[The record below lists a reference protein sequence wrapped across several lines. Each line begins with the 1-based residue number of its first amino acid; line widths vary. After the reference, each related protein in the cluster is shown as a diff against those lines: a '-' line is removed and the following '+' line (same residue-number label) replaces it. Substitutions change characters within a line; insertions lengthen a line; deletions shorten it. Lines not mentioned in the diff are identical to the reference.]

1 MSSTSAVA
9 VLAQGLRDLRDFADG
24 PEPAELSR
32 RTGLTE
38 QQIDAALAGERL
50 PTREVTLALVG
61 AWEGDVEA
69 WREYWGQIAEL
80 VRDEGADAGGGAVP
94 VAPEPSII
102 TALPAEGQAPE
113 GEAHAAGNAEPV
125 GAEASEDAAANG
137 EPAADE
143 DEQVADAVEGG
154 AATVVGDGAQAAP
167 VEVSESEAAPAAPET
182 ASSGQAASATE
193 AADTPESAASATPEA
208 AHSEQAAGT
217 SGAAASA
224 APETASSVQAAST
237 TQGPGT
243 AESTATDTPQPA
255 RSEHVAHAEGL
266 HPVVLSAEDPT
277 DDQGVPPEPAKKGV
291 LARGGIPVLV
301 FVVGVAVGAFG
312 DHAFSSKSSA
322 NLASASLPSAS
333 QSQSH
338 AAQPTSAGTSPT
350 RGVSSS
356 SAAVPGGSGTSGT
369 TSTSTSVSPSESS
382 SASASASGSD
392 SASSES
398 SVAPG
403 TTLGTYRG
411 IQLPSAYSVD
421 FLHDTY
427 HPVSGTANGPDTMG
441 FYATSFVDGTF
452 YADKVALLDPQET
465 GDYSSCL
472 DDTRYQKDV
481 LLSKVS
487 AGSEFCVHTST
498 GHLVLVAVQRMP
510 SSTDANPYAVVDLT
524 VWQE

>member
-24 PEPAELSR
+24 PDPAELSR

-38 QQIDAALAGERL
+38 QQIDAALAGKRL

-80 VRDEGADAGGGAVP
+80 VRDEKSTEASGGAVP

-102 TALPAEGQAPE
+102 TALPSGEQAPE
-113 GEAHAAGNAEPV
+113 GDAETEAVANAEQGADEAEQAAGTGVGAEPV
-125 GAEASEDAAANG
+125 VAEASQQDVAANAEHAAKENEQTG
-137 EPAADE
+137 EAETSAE
-143 DEQVADAVEGG
+143 AVEGG
-154 AATVVGDGAQAAP
+154 AATVVADDAQSASVDVP
-167 VEVSESEAAPAAPET
+167 ESEAAAAASET
-182 ASSGQAASATE
+182 ASSGQAASA
-193 AADTPESAASATPEA
+193 AT
-208 AHSEQAAGT
+208 QAAT
-217 SGAAASA
+217 ASESTAAASEA
-224 APETASSVQAAST
+224 APSEQT
-237 TQGPGT
+237 TP
-243 AESTATDTPQPA
+243 
-255 RSEHVAHAEGL
+255 AEGL
-266 HPVVLSAEDPT
+266 HPVVLSAEAPSPSGDR
-277 DDQGVPPEPAKKGV
+277 GAPPESVKKGV
-291 LARGGIPVLV
+291 LARAGIPVLV

-322 NLASASLPSAS
+322 TPASASLPSAS

-338 AAQPTSAGTSPT
+338 AAQPTTAGTSAT

-356 SAAVPGGSGTSGT
+356 SAAVPGGSGTS
-369 TSTSTSVSPSESS
+369 STSS
-382 SASASASGSD
+382 SASASASTSESASESASVSSSGSD
-392 SASSES
+392 SASSGP

-403 TTLGTYRG
+403 TTLGTYRS

-452 YADKVALLDPQET
+452 YADKAALLDPQET

-487 AGSEFCVHTST
+487 AGSQFCVHTST
-498 GHLVLVAVQRMP
+498 GHLVLVTVQRMP